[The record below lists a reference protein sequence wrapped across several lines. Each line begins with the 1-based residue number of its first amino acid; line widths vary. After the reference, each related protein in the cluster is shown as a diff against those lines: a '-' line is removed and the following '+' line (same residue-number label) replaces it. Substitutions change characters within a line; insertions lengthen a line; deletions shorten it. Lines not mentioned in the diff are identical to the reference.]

1 MPTLGRFGFM
11 VVNFFSRY
19 KGKYNF
25 EKRKPFS
32 KKRQKKTH
40 PIAPLLA
47 V

>member
-19 KGKYNF
+19 KGKHNF
-25 EKRKPFS
+25 EKCKLFS
-32 KKRQKKTH
+32 KKKTH